1 MPSLP
6 PLLRWL
12 VEPEAPGL
20 GLDLRAG
27 SLSLAR
33 IADKRGGPELDLCIT
48 SPLPEGCLRFDVS
61 EPNVLDAELLK
72 QTLRSVLERSGAA
85 DQTRIALTLPDYLAR
100 ISVIELADAPRTT
113 AETLEM
119 LRFRLGKSIPFDAE
133 AARIA
138 FEPVPGAKSTFVT
151 GVMHE
156 AVVSQYEDLL
166 GELGLHVGLV
176 LPGSLSLLQIAES
189 VARKYLAPGSDF
201 FLVNVESDYFTVS
214 LVRDRDKP
222 ALVRTLGRRAQED
235 ATTSVFDE
243 SDLIQEIIP
252 TAMYYREKLK
262 GTTLQRV
269 YYRSVRGDLARIHEL
284 LEEQF
289 EAPSEP
295 LSLTSAIPKAASLQ
309 LDDALAN
316 VVGPAA
322 GAAVGKVA

>member
-12 VEPEAPGL
+12 VEPEVPGL

-33 IADKRGGPELDLCIT
+33 VADKRGGPELDLCIS
-48 SPLPEGCLRFDVS
+48 SPLPEGCLRFDAS
-61 EPNVLDAELLK
+61 EPNVLDADLFK
-72 QTLRSVLERSGAA
+72 QTLRSVLERAGAA
-85 DQTRIALTLPDYLAR
+85 DHKRIALTLPDYLAR
-100 ISVIELADAPRTT
+100 VSVMELADAPRTT

-138 FEPVPGAKSTFVT
+138 FERVPGAKSTFVT
-151 GVMHE
+151 GVMHD
-156 AVVSQYEDLL
+156 AVVSQYEELL
-166 GELGLHVGLV
+166 GELDLHVGLV
-176 LPGSLSLLQIAES
+176 LPESLSLLQIAES
-189 VARKYLAPGSDF
+189 VARKYLAPGADF

-222 ALVRTLGRRAQED
+222 ALVRTLGRRAQEE
-235 ATTSVFDE
+235 AAAVFDE

-252 TAMYYREKLK
+252 TAMYYREKLQ

-269 YYRSVRGDLARIHEL
+269 YYRSVRGDLPRIHEL

-289 EAPSEP
+289 EVPSEP
-295 LSLTSAIPKAASLQ
+295 LSLTAAIPKAASLQ